1 VLLDGSGQMVD
12 CIGFDPTLRELDVAD
27 DLAFLVMDL
36 VARGGEQL
44 AQTLVHAYRDAGGNP
59 GRDALI
65 AFFAANRALVR
76 AKVALLRAAAQAPP
90 SSAARGRQNA
100 AARDLVALAERFAWR
115 ARLPLAI
122 VVCGVPAADKSTLEW
137 ALAATSG
144 LPHLNSDATRKQ
156 LAGIESHQRA
166 PAALYSAEV
175 SRRTH
180 AELGQRAR
188 GAIAIHGGVLIDA
201 TFRHRADRDAF
212 AAAFSDAAP
221 VLFVECRAP
230 ARVLAERAVQRD
242 QSPARVSD
250 ASVAVVVR
258 ERSSFD
264 PLDEVEPEAHL
275 TVRTDRPSE
284 AVVAELVP
292 CSMGAS
298 VGSRGSAHAKRPA
311 RDAAYGSRPRRGATM
326 TRRAT
331 TRADEALIIVDL
343 QQDFCPGGALA
354 VGGADQIVGEINR
367 LAAASPFV
375 IATRDWHPPNHGS
388 FASEG
393 GPWPVHCVRDSP
405 ARSSSGGSTAIWWT

>member
-1 VLLDGSGQMVD
+1 
-12 CIGFDPTLRELDVAD
+12 
-27 DLAFLVMDL
+27 
-36 VARGGEQL
+36 
-44 AQTLVHAYRDAGGNP
+44 
-59 GRDALI
+59 
-65 AFFAANRALVR
+65 
-76 AKVALLRAAAQAPP
+76 
-90 SSAARGRQNA
+90 
-100 AARDLVALAERFAWR
+100 
-115 ARLPLAI
+115 LAI
-122 VVCGVPAADKSTLEW
+122 VVCGVPAASKSTLEW

-284 AVVAELVP
+284 AVAAELVTLLD
-292 CSMGAS
+292 GRI
-298 VGSRGSAHAKRPA
+298 G
-311 RDAAYGSRPRRGATM
+311 
-326 TRRAT
+326 
-331 TRADEALIIVDL
+331 
-343 QQDFCPGGALA
+343 
-354 VGGADQIVGEINR
+354 R
-367 LAAASPFV
+367 LAR
-375 IATRDWHPPNHGS
+375 IG
-388 FASEG
+388 
-393 GPWPVHCVRDSP
+393 
-405 ARSSSGGSTAIWWT
+405 ARETASSGRRVRVETQARRDDDAPSDHTGG